1 MPNWPFTQHRTLRI
15 ILEMWEFVFTIMS
28 WLQFLAIV
36 FQYVEQPIPEKNES
50 LPQFW
55 WGAQQM

>member
-1 MPNWPFTQHRTLRI
+1 MD
-15 ILEMWEFVFTIMS
+15 ILFGSESKSSRQNPTIFS
-28 WLQFLAIV
+28 IVSELQFWFPFLAIV
-36 FQYVEQPIPEKNES
+36 FQYVEQPIPERNES

>member
-1 MPNWPFTQHRTLRI
+1 MPNWPFTQHRTLPI
-15 ILEMWEFVFTIMS
+15 ILEMRKSVFTIMS